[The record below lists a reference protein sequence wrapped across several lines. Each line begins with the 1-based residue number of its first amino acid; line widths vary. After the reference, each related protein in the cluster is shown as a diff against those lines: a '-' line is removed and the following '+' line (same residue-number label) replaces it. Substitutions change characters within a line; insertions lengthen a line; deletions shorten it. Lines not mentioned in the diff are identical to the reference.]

1 MRRIMRHLT
10 ALALTFLLCLSLVP
24 VTHAAD
30 FSDVPAGHW
39 ARSHILSMQE
49 RGIVEGNGGRFRPEE
64 SVSNQAFLA
73 MVCRATGMDD
83 RSLEKVWSPEPILA
97 YGRYLGWFQS
107 YELQAGNCA
116 RPITRE
122 FAAKL
127 LVKAFFPDERLGSG
141 DSDFT
146 DYKNIMP
153 DYRDYVNT
161 AVRLGLIS
169 GYEDGTFRPKGQLT
183 RAAAAA
189 LLDRALEKKA
199 SSPAGYTIQVPILM
213 YHDVSDLGHGYSKTP
228 EQFRAQMQELKDA
241 GFHTVTYRQLIDFVE
256 RGTALPER
264 PIVIT
269 LDDGYRTNYEYV
281 YPILQEL
288 DMTAEIAL
296 IGGAIQYSAWGLK
309 WHEVQE
315 MAASGHISFQAHTFQ
330 MHDDTSASGGRL
342 GVLKSPN
349 ESWEEYVTQFGNDAL
364 KILNTIEEKTG
375 VRPVAFT
382 YPRGK
387 WNYLAEA
394 LVTRMGCKV
403 TVTTKDG
410 VAKVVQGDPSSLH
423 LMDRI
428 GMDFIN
434 GSVLKTLKQY
444 GYQM

>member
-1 MRRIMRHLT
+1 MRRFLSHLT
-10 ALALTFLLCLSLVP
+10 ALVLALVLCLGAAPITL
-24 VTHAAD
+24 AAD
-30 FSDVPAGHW
+30 FSDVPTGHW
-39 ARSHILSMQE
+39 ARSHIMAMQKL
-49 RGIVEGNGGRFRPEE
+49 GVVEGSGGCFRPEE

-73 MVCRATGMDD
+73 MVCRASGMDD
-83 RSLEKVWSPEPILA
+83 RALENVWSPEPILA
-97 YGRYLGWFQS
+97 YGRYLGWF
-107 YELQAGNCA
+107 YPNELQKSNCT

-127 LVKAFFPDERLGSG
+127 LVKAFFPDEMQESDR
-141 DSDFT
+141 SDFT
-146 DYKNIMP
+146 DYRTIIP
-153 DYRDYVNT
+153 EYRGYVNC

-189 LLDRALEKKA
+189 LLDRALQKKA
-199 SSPAGYTIQVPILM
+199 SSPVGRSQQVPVLM
-213 YHDVSDLGHGYSKTP
+213 YHDVSELGHGYSKTP

-241 GFHTVTYRQLIDFVE
+241 GFHTVTYQQLIDFVE
-256 RGTALPER
+256 CGTALPER

-315 MAASGHISFQAHTFQ
+315 MAASGHVSFQAHTFQ

-349 ESWEEYVTQFGNDAL
+349 ESWDEYVTQFGSDTL
-364 KILNTIEEKTG
+364 KILDAIEEKVG

-410 VAKVVQGDPSSLH
+410 VAQVVQGDPTSLH

-434 GSVLKTLKQY
+434 GSVLKILKQY
-444 GYQM
+444 GYRM